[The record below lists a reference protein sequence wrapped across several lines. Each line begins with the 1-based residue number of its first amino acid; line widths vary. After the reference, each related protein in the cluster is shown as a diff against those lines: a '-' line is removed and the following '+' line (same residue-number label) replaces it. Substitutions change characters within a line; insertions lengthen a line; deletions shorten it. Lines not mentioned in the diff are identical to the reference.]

1 MELST
6 AFSVG
11 RTPPCE
17 PPAIVARVVVKPS
30 APAAVPTFGTTA
42 DCPTIL
48 AALAMMHCTRTSR
61 RRRVRGLCMSRIRL
75 SVGSDNLPDGNL
87 GGLIDGKAI
96 AADVRQEVAEQVKQL
111 SAERGVTPGL
121 AVVLVGD
128 RPDSAVYVRNKT
140 VAAKEVGISILDY
153 SFPATVSE
161 AELLKC
167 IEELNGNSAIHG
179 ILVQLPLP
187 VGFDERIV
195 LAAIDVR
202 KDVDGLSTLNLGSL
216 AKPGDS
222 PLAVPCTP
230 AGCMELLRRSGV
242 DVAGKECVVLGRSGI
257 VGMPMALLLL
267 EANATVTMCH
277 SRTQDIASVCKRAD
291 IVVAAVGKPRFVKGD
306 WLKLGCVVLDVGINR
321 VEDTTRKSGYRL
333 VGDVDFESARGKAS
347 LITPVPGGVGPMT
360 IAMLLHN
367 TVRLAN
373 AASSVKQRS

>member
-61 RRRVRGLCMSRIRL
+61 RRTSGARTVS
-75 SVGSDNLPDGNL
+75 DGNL